1 MGWMMEHDEIYT
13 MMMDALDGE
22 LSASNRIELESHLRA
37 CPACVREWQTLLAI
51 DMLFRQTPALS
62 PAADFAQRTLARLP
76 NRRYRIWAIVAVYV
90 LLLLSGMLPLL
101 LGIWAVSRFGP
112 MVSEPTMV
120 RNLLESLDKG
130 LQVTGTVLR
139 ALLSAV
145 GEFVVQQPSVL
156 GWLLVMAGVVF
167 LWSGVYR
174 QLVSQPRQIQ

>member
-1 MGWMMEHDEIYT
+1 
-13 MMMDALDGE
+13 
-22 LSASNRIELESHLRA
+22 
-37 CPACVREWQTLLAI
+37 
-51 DMLFRQTPALS
+51 
-62 PAADFAQRTLARLP
+62 
-76 NRRYRIWAIVAVYV
+76 YV
-90 LLLLSGMLPLL
+90 LLLLSGMLPLF
-101 LGIWAVSRFGP
+101 LGAWAVSRFGP
-112 MVSEPTMV
+112 MVTEPTMV

-130 LQVTGTVLR
+130 LQVAGTVLR

>member
-1 MGWMMEHDEIYT
+1 

-22 LSASNRIELESHLRA
+22 LSASSRIELESHLRA
-37 CPACVREWQTLLAI
+37 CPPCAREWQALLAI
-51 DMLFRQTPALS
+51 DMLFRQTPALR

-76 NRRYRIWAIVAVYV
+76 NRRYRIWAIMAVYV
-90 LLLLSGMLPLL
+90 LLLLSGMLPLF
-101 LGIWAVSRFGP
+101 LGVWAVSRFGP
-112 MVSEPTMV
+112 VVTEPTVV

-130 LQVTGTVLR
+130 LQVAGTVLR

-156 GWLLVMAGVVF
+156 GWLLVMAGLVF